1 MRPSRPKN
9 SRYFFAVHAAIF
21 LFSLS
26 LSLSLCLHRF
36 LHQKRRLVVDFQ
48 ATRKESSI
56 FRLFIFFLRDRS
68 CNKTSENKWNLREF
82 PMIPY
87 ESIALC
93 CIALPRSIYIYIYR
107 RCVSPI
113 SSFSGIV
120 PRTVGWAIEIDA
132 FFPSTNSL
140 VRLNRRLMEIDLM
153 VNAFSAGPSVFKQRD
168 GKSIA

>member
-1 MRPSRPKN
+1 MESARISNDSLRIH
-9 SRYFFAVHAAIF
+9 RVVLYRIAAI
-21 LFSLS
+21 
-26 LSLSLCLHRF
+26 
-36 LHQKRRLVVDFQ
+36 D
-48 ATRKESSI
+48 
-56 FRLFIFFLRDRS
+56 
-68 CNKTSENKWNLREF
+68 
-82 PMIPY
+82 
-87 ESIALC
+87 
-93 CIALPRSIYIYIYR
+93 IYIYIYR